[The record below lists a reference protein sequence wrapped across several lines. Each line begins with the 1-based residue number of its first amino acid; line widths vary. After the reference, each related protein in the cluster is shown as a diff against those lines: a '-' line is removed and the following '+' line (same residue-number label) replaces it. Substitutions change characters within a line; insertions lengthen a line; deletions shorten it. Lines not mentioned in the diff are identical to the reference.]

1 MAGDVR
7 CRNEEGIAPW
17 RRGQDA
23 LSLGQGKEADVKA
36 VHNSI
41 DGPYVI
47 EEDIAL
53 YGTINGGATVQSGRR
68 FILHGTIVG
77 DLKVERGAR
86 AILHGTVAGRVY
98 NDGGRVELFGMAN
111 AVANSSGDAI
121 TVIDPAAHVMGR
133 R

>member
-1 MAGDVR
+1 
-7 CRNEEGIAPW
+7 
-17 RRGQDA
+17 
-23 LSLGQGKEADVKA
+23 VKA
-36 VHNSI
+36 VHNNI

-53 YGTINGGATVQSGRR
+53 YGTISGGATLAGGRH
-68 FILHGTIVG
+68 FILRGTIVG
-77 DLKVERGAR
+77 DFTVEKGAH

-111 AVANSSGDAI
+111 AVANSSRDAI
-121 TVIDPAAHVMGR
+121 TIIDPAAHVMGR

>member
-1 MAGDVR
+1 
-7 CRNEEGIAPW
+7 
-17 RRGQDA
+17 
-23 LSLGQGKEADVKA
+23 VKA
-36 VHNSI
+36 VHNNI

-53 YGTINGGATVQSGRR
+53 YGTITGDATLAGGRR
-68 FILHGTIVG
+68 FILRGTIVG
-77 DLKVERGAR
+77 DFTVERGAH

-121 TVIDPAAHVMGR
+121 TIIDPAAHVMGR